1 MITTIDDRE
10 GLEAYINVPV
20 DRAPDLRVGL
30 TAQLLDGDGK
40 VVASNPITFV
50 APRVDPATQ
59 TVLAKSLLKDV
70 PPHIKVQQYVRTRV
84 IWRSRPGLTVPIV
97 AALRIN
103 GQYFVYVAEQGPQG
117 GLIARQRPV
126 QLGEVEGN
134 NYVVKSGLKAGD
146 KLIVSGIQKIA
157 DGAPVQP
164 Q

>member
-1 MITTIDDRE
+1 MQLQYYRVTAPTPGTVGDIPVRQGDRVTTSTMITTIDDRE

-84 IWRSRPGLTVPIV
+84 IWRSRKSSTCRRRPS
-97 AALRIN
+97 RS
-103 GQYFVYVAEQGPQG
+103 
-117 GLIARQRPV
+117 AR
-126 QLGEVEGN
+126 
-134 NYVVKSGLKAGD
+134 
-146 KLIVSGIQKIA
+146 
-157 DGAPVQP
+157 
-164 Q
+164 

>member
-1 MITTIDDRE
+1 M
-10 GLEAYINVPV
+10 
-20 DRAPDLRVGL
+20 
-30 TAQLLDGDGK
+30 
-40 VVASNPITFV
+40 
-50 APRVDPATQ
+50 
-59 TVLAKSLLKDV
+59 LAKSLLKDV